1 MPTNAPNTSI
11 TADEN
16 QPTEPE
22 PTSNFPFV
30 GWLRD
35 VAPYIHSFREKTF
48 VIAFAGELAL
58 EMGLENLIE
67 DIAML
72 HAMGMRI
79 VLVHGIRPQ
88 IEEQLML
95 RNIKSKFGKSTLYS
109 YRITDA
115 AALECVKEA
124 AGELRLDIEAAFS
137 RGLPNTPMAGSRIS
151 VISGN
156 FITAMPVGVV
166 DGVDYIHTGLVRKID
181 SVSIKLS
188 LDSNKIVLL
197 SPLGFSPTGQAFNLA
212 YEDVA
217 ASTAAALKADKL
229 IFLSPFNGLRNSE
242 EELITELSL
251 PQLQD
256 YVIEHPEIPVGMK
269 GLLNVAGKAIK
280 AGVRRVHFLPSN
292 QDGALLE
299 ELFTHDGIGM
309 MLASSD
315 IENLREANQDD
326 VGGILQLTMP
336 LEEEGILASRGQD
349 VIERDIACFSVIDHD
364 RVLFGCAALFPF
376 PNGVGELACLAVD
389 PDVQGSGDGERLLKR
404 IEMRAKREG
413 ITKLFVLTTRTE
425 HWFLKRGFVRATVED
440 LPEERKQIY
449 NWNRKSMVLIK
460 SL

>member
-1 MPTNAPNTSI
+1 MPTNAPNQASS
-11 TADEN
+11 AE
-16 QPTEPE
+16 ES
-22 PTSNFPFV
+22 TSNFPFV

-48 VIAFAGELAL
+48 VIAFAGELVQ
-58 EMGLENLIE
+58 EIGLENLIE

-88 IEEQLML
+88 IEEQLTL
-95 RNIKSKFGKSTLYS
+95 RKIKSKFGKTAMYN

-166 DGVDYIHTGLVRKID
+166 DGTDYIHTGVVRKVD
-181 SVSIKLS
+181 STSIKLS

-229 IFLSPFNGLRNSE
+229 IFLSPYKGLHDAE
-242 EELITELSL
+242 GDLITELSL

-256 YVIEHPEIPVGMK
+256 YMAQAKDLDIGMK
-269 GLLNVAGKAIK
+269 SLLNISGRAIK
-280 AGVRRVHFLPSN
+280 SGVSRVHFLPCN

-326 VGGILQLTMP
+326 IGGILQLTMP
-336 LEEEGILASRGQD
+336 LEEEGILAARGQD
-349 VIERDIACFSVIDHD
+349 VR
-364 RVLFGCAALFPF
+364 
-376 PNGVGELACLAVD
+376 N
-389 PDVQGSGDGERLLKR
+389 
-404 IEMRAKREG
+404 
-413 ITKLFVLTTRTE
+413 
-425 HWFLKRGFVRATVED
+425 
-440 LPEERKQIY
+440 
-449 NWNRKSMVLIK
+449 
-460 SL
+460 

>member
-1 MPTNAPNTSI
+1 MPTNAPNPPSNP
-11 TADEN
+11 EN
-16 QPTEPE
+16 SG
-22 PTSNFPFV
+22 SNFPFV

-48 VIAFAGELAL
+48 VIAFAGELVQ
-58 EMGLENLIE
+58 EIGLENLIE

-88 IEEQLML
+88 IEEQLTL
-95 RNIKSKFGKSTLYS
+95 RNIKSQFGKSAMHS

-166 DGVDYIHTGLVRKID
+166 EGIDYFHTGLVRKVD
-181 SVSIKLS
+181 STSIKLS

-212 YEDVA
+212 FEDVA

-229 IFLSPFNGLRNSE
+229 IFLSPYEGLKDNE
-242 EELITELSL
+242 GNFITELSM
-251 PQLQD
+251 PQLQQYIAQHTNLD
-256 YVIEHPEIPVGMK
+256 IGIK
-269 GLLNVAGKAIK
+269 SLLNIAGRAIR
-280 AGVRRVHFLPSN
+280 AGVSRVHFLPCN

-326 VGGILQLTMP
+326 VGGILQLTSP
-336 LEEEGILASRGQD
+336 LEEEGILAARGQD
-349 VIERDIACFSVIDHD
+349 VIERDIQRFSVIEHD
-364 RVLFGCAALFPF
+364 KVLFGCAALFPF
-376 PNGVGELACLAVD
+376 PNGVGELACLAVN

-404 IEMRAKREG
+404 IEMRAKQEG
-413 ITKLFVLTTRTE
+413 IKKLFVLTTRTE
-425 HWFLKRGFVRATVED
+425 HWFLKRGFKRASVDD

-449 NWNRKSMVLIK
+449 NWDRKSMVLTK
-460 SL
+460 EL

>member
-1 MPTNAPNTSI
+1 MPTNAPNPSLN
-11 TADEN
+11 AEESS
-16 QPTEPE
+16 P
-22 PTSNFPFV
+22 NFPFV

-48 VIAFAGELAL
+48 VIAFAGELAQ
-58 EMGLENLIE
+58 EIGLENLIE

-95 RNIKSKFGKSTLYS
+95 RNIESQFGQSAMHS

-166 DGVDYIHTGLVRKID
+166 EGIDYIHTGLVRKVD
-181 SVSIKLS
+181 STSIKLS

-212 YEDVA
+212 FEDVA

-229 IFLSPFNGLRNSE
+229 IFLSPHAGLKDE
-242 EELITELSL
+242 EGDYITELSM
-251 PQLQD
+251 PQLQE
-256 YVIEHPEIPVGMK
+256 YVGQHHQELDLGMK
-269 GLLNVAGKAIK
+269 SLLNISGRAIR
-280 AGVRRVHFLPSN
+280 AGVSRVHFLPCN

-336 LEEEGILASRGQD
+336 LEEEGILAARGQD
-349 VIERDIACFSVIDHD
+349 VIERDIQRFSVIEHD

-404 IEMRAKREG
+404 VEMRAKQEG
-413 ITKLFVLTTRTE
+413 IKRLFVLTTRTE
-425 HWFLKRGFVRATVED
+425 HWFLKRGFKRASVDD

-449 NWNRKSMVLIK
+449 NWDRKSMVLIK
-460 SL
+460 DL

>member
-1 MPTNAPNTSI
+1 MPINVQNPAQS
-11 TADEN
+11 ADES
-16 QPTEPE
+16 
-22 PTSNFPFV
+22 TSNFSFV

-48 VIAFAGELAL
+48 VIALAGELVQ
-58 EMGLENLIE
+58 EIGLENLIE

-72 HAMGMRI
+72 HAMGMQI

-88 IEEQLML
+88 IEEQLKL
-95 RNIKSKFGKSTLYS
+95 RRIKSKFGKSAMHS

-166 DGVDYIHTGLVRKID
+166 EGVDYIHTGLVRKVD
-181 SVSIKLS
+181 STSITLS

-229 IFLSPFNGLRNSE
+229 IFLSPYEGLRDGE
-242 EELITELSL
+242 GDLITELSL
-251 PQLQD
+251 PQLQ
-256 YVIEHPEIPVGMK
+256 EHMVENKDINPGTK
-269 GLLNVAGKAIK
+269 GLLNIASRAIR
-280 AGVRRVHFLPSN
+280 AGVSRVHFLPCN

-326 VGGILQLTMP
+326 VGGILQLIMP
-336 LEEEGILASRGQD
+336 LEEEGILAARGQD
-349 VIERDIACFSVIDHD
+349 VIERDIHRFSVIEHD

-404 IEMRAKREG
+404 IEMRAKQEG
-413 ITKLFVLTTRTE
+413 IEKLFVLTTRTE
-425 HWFLKRGFVRATVED
+425 HWFLKRGFKRATVED
-440 LPEERKQIY
+440 LPEGRKQIY
-449 NWNRKSMVLIK
+449 NWDRKSMVLTK
-460 SL
+460 DL

>member
-1 MPTNAPNTSI
+1 MPTNSPNLGLNAQESS
-11 TADEN
+11 
-16 QPTEPE
+16 P
-22 PTSNFPFV
+22 NFPFV

-48 VIAFAGELAL
+48 VIAFAGELAQ
-58 EMGLENLIE
+58 EIGLENLIE

-95 RNIKSKFGKSTLYS
+95 RNIQSQFGKSSMHS

-166 DGVDYIHTGLVRKID
+166 EGIDYIHTGLVRKVD
-181 SVSIKLS
+181 STSIRLS

-229 IFLSPFNGLRNSE
+229 IFLSPYPGLKDGDGDFIAEMSM
-242 EELITELSL
+242 
-251 PQLQD
+251 PQLQE
-256 YVIEHPEIPVGMK
+256 YISEHQELDMGLK
-269 GLLNVAGKAIK
+269 GLLAISGKAIR
-280 AGVRRVHFLPSN
+280 AGVSRVHFLPAN

-326 VGGILQLTMP
+326 VGGILQLTSP
-336 LEEEGILASRGQD
+336 LEDEGILAARGQD
-349 VIERDIACFSVIDHD
+349 VIERDIQRFSVIEHD

-404 IEMRAKREG
+404 IEMRAKQEG
-413 ITKLFVLTTRTE
+413 IKKLFVLTTRTE
-425 HWFLKRGFVRATVED
+425 HWFLKRGFKRATVED

-449 NWNRKSMVLIK
+449 NWDRKSMVLTK
-460 SL
+460 DL

>member
-1 MPTNAPNTSI
+1 MPTNAPNQASN
-11 TADEN
+11 AE
-16 QPTEPE
+16 ESS
-22 PTSNFPFV
+22 SNFPFV

-48 VIAFAGELAL
+48 VIAFAGELVQ
-58 EMGLENLIE
+58 EIGLENLIE

-88 IEEQLML
+88 IEEQLKL
-95 RNIKSKFGKSTLYS
+95 RKIKSKFGKSALHS

-166 DGVDYIHTGLVRKID
+166 DGVDYIHTGLVRKVD
-181 SVSIKLS
+181 STSITLS

-229 IFLSPFNGLRNSE
+229 IFLSPYEGLRDAE
-242 EELITELSL
+242 GELITELSL
-251 PQLQD
+251 PQLQE
-256 YVIEHPEIPVGMK
+256 YVGANKNLDLGIK
-269 GLLNVAGKAIK
+269 GLLNTAGRAIR
-280 AGVRRVHFLPSN
+280 AGVSRVHFLPCN

-326 VGGILQLTMP
+326 VGGILQLTMQI
-336 LEEEGILASRGQD
+336 G
-349 VIERDIACFSVIDHD
+349 
-364 RVLFGCAALFPF
+364 
-376 PNGVGELACLAVD
+376 
-389 PDVQGSGDGERLLKR
+389 
-404 IEMRAKREG
+404 RAH
-413 ITKLFVLTTRTE
+413 V
-425 HWFLKRGFVRATVED
+425 
-440 LPEERKQIY
+440 
-449 NWNRKSMVLIK
+449 
-460 SL
+460 

>member
-1 MPTNAPNTSI
+1 MAASTPNSPTKSP
-11 TADEN
+11 
-16 QPTEPE
+16 PE
-22 PTSNFPFV
+22 SETPGNFPFV

-48 VIAFAGELAL
+48 VIAFAGELVQ
-58 EMGLENLIE
+58 EIGLERIIE

-88 IEEQLML
+88 IEEQLTL
-95 RNIKSKFGKSTLYS
+95 RQIKSQFGQGHMSG

-156 FITAMPVGVV
+156 FITAMPFGVV
-166 DGVDYIHTGLVRKID
+166 DGVDFVHTGLVRKVD

-197 SPLGFSPTGQAFNLA
+197 SPLGFSPTGQAFNLSF
-212 YEDVA
+212 EDVA
-217 ASTAAALKADKL
+217 VSTAAALKADK
-229 IFLSPFNGLRNSE
+229 IVFLTPYSGLHDE
-242 EELITELSL
+242 AGDLITELSL
-251 PQLQD
+251 AQMQE
-256 YVIEHPEIPVGMK
+256 YITSHPEIPSGMK
-269 GLLNVAGKAIK
+269 ALLNLSGKAIK
-280 AGVRRVHFLPSN
+280 AGVSRVHFLPCN
-292 QDGALLE
+292 RDGALLE
-299 ELFTHDGIGM
+299 ELFTHDGVGM
-309 MLASSD
+309 MLASSG

-336 LEEEGILASRGQD
+336 LEEEGILAARGQD
-349 VIERDIACFSVIDHD
+349 VIERDIDRFSVIEHD

-376 PNGVGELACLAVD
+376 PNGIGELACLVVD
-389 PDVQGSGDGERLLKR
+389 PDVQGSGDGERLLMR
-404 IEMRAKREG
+404 IEARAKKEG
-413 ITKLFVLTTRTE
+413 IKKLFVLTTRTE
-425 HWFLKRGFVRATVED
+425 HWFLKRGFMRSTVDD

-449 NWNRKSMVLIK
+449 NWDRKSMVLTK
-460 SL
+460 NLT

>member
-1 MPTNAPNTSI
+1 MPTNAPNQASS
-11 TADEN
+11 AE
-16 QPTEPE
+16 ES
-22 PTSNFPFV
+22 TSNFPFV

-48 VIAFAGELAL
+48 VIAFAGELVQ
-58 EMGLENLIE
+58 EIGLENLIE

-88 IEEQLML
+88 IEEQLTL
-95 RNIKSKFGKSTLYS
+95 RKIKSKFGKTALHS

-166 DGVDYIHTGLVRKID
+166 EGTDYIHTGLVRKVD
-181 SVSIKLS
+181 STSIRQS

-229 IFLSPFNGLRNSE
+229 IFLSPYRGLHDAE
-242 EELITELSL
+242 GDLITELSL

-256 YVIEHPEIPVGMK
+256 YMTQKKDLDTGMK
-269 GLLNVAGKAIK
+269 SLLNISGRAIK
-280 AGVRRVHFLPSN
+280 AGVSRVHFLPCN

-336 LEEEGILASRGQD
+336 LEDEGILAARGQD
-349 VIERDIACFSVIDHD
+349 VIERDIQRFSVIEHD

-404 IEMRAKREG
+404 VEMRAKQEG
-413 ITKLFVLTTRTE
+413 IKKLFVLTTRTE
-425 HWFLKRGFVRATVED
+425 HWFLKRGFKRATVED

-449 NWNRKSMVLIK
+449 NWDRKSMVLTK
-460 SL
+460 DL

>member
-1 MPTNAPNTSI
+1 MAASTPNSPTKSP
-11 TADEN
+11 
-16 QPTEPE
+16 PE
-22 PTSNFPFV
+22 SETPGNFPFV

-48 VIAFAGELAL
+48 VIAFAGELVQ
-58 EMGLENLIE
+58 EIGLERIIE

-88 IEEQLML
+88 IEEQLTL
-95 RNIKSKFGKSTLYS
+95 RQIKSQFGQGHMSG

-156 FITAMPVGVV
+156 FITAMPFGVV
-166 DGVDYIHTGLVRKID
+166 DGVDFVHTGLVRKVD

-197 SPLGFSPTGQAFNLA
+197 SPLGFSPTGQAFNLSF
-212 YEDVA
+212 EDVA
-217 ASTAAALKADKL
+217 VSTAAALKADK
-229 IFLSPFNGLRNSE
+229 IVFLTPYSGLHDE
-242 EELITELSL
+242 AGDLITELSL
-251 PQLQD
+251 AQMQE
-256 YVIEHPEIPVGMK
+256 YISNHPEIPSGMK
-269 GLLNVAGKAIK
+269 ALLNLSGKAIK
-280 AGVRRVHFLPSN
+280 AGVSRVHFLPCN
-292 QDGALLE
+292 RDGALLE
-299 ELFTHDGIGM
+299 ELFTHDGVGM
-309 MLASSD
+309 MLASSG

-336 LEEEGILASRGQD
+336 LEEEGILAARGQD
-349 VIERDIACFSVIDHD
+349 VIERDIDRFSVIEHD

-376 PNGVGELACLAVD
+376 PNGIGELACLVVD

-404 IEMRAKREG
+404 IEARAKKEG
-413 ITKLFVLTTRTE
+413 IKKLFVLTTRTE
-425 HWFLKRGFVRATVED
+425 HWFLKRGFMRSSVDD

-449 NWNRKSMVLIK
+449 NWDRKSMVLTK
-460 SL
+460 NLT

>member
-1 MPTNAPNTSI
+1 MPTNAPNTGSN
-11 TADEN
+11 AEESS
-16 QPTEPE
+16 P
-22 PTSNFPFV
+22 NFPFV

-48 VIAFAGELAL
+48 VIAFAGELAQ
-58 EMGLENLIE
+58 EIGLENLIE

-95 RNIKSKFGKSTLYS
+95 RNIQSQFGKSAMHS

-166 DGVDYIHTGLVRKID
+166 EGIDYVHTGLVRKVD
-181 SVSIKLS
+181 SSSIKLS

-212 YEDVA
+212 FEDVA

-229 IFLSPFNGLRNSE
+229 IFLSPHPGLKDE
-242 EELITELSL
+242 EGDYITELSM
-251 PQLQD
+251 PQLQEYMEQHLELD
-256 YVIEHPEIPVGMK
+256 LGMK
-269 GLLNVAGKAIK
+269 SLLNISGRAIR
-280 AGVRRVHFLPSN
+280 AGVSRVHFLPCN

-326 VGGILQLTMP
+326 VGGILQLTSP
-336 LEEEGILASRGQD
+336 LEEEGILAARGQD
-349 VIERDIACFSVIDHD
+349 VIERDIQRFSVIEHD

-389 PDVQGSGDGERLLKR
+389 PDAQGSGDGERLLKR
-404 IEMRAKREG
+404 VEMRAKREG
-413 ITKLFVLTTRTE
+413 IKKIFVLTTRTE
-425 HWFLKRGFVRATVED
+425 HWFLKRGFKRASVED
-440 LPEERKQIY
+440 LPDERKQIY
-449 NWNRKSMVLIK
+449 NWDRKSMVLTK
-460 SL
+460 DL

>member
-1 MPTNAPNTSI
+1 MAASTPNSPTKSP
-11 TADEN
+11 
-16 QPTEPE
+16 PE
-22 PTSNFPFV
+22 SETPGNFPFV

-48 VIAFAGELAL
+48 VIAFAGELVQ
-58 EMGLENLIE
+58 EIGLERIIE

-88 IEEQLML
+88 IEEQLTL
-95 RNIKSKFGKSTLYS
+95 RQIKSQFGQGHMNG

-156 FITAMPVGVV
+156 FITAMPFGVV
-166 DGVDYIHTGLVRKID
+166 DGVDFIHTGLVRKVD

-197 SPLGFSPTGQAFNLA
+197 SPLGFSPTGQAFNLSF
-212 YEDVA
+212 EDVA
-217 ASTAAALKADKL
+217 VSTAAALKADK
-229 IFLSPFNGLRNSE
+229 IVFLTPYSGLHDE
-242 EELITELSL
+242 AGDLITELSL
-251 PQLQD
+251 AQMQE
-256 YVIEHPEIPVGMK
+256 YITSHPEIPAGMK
-269 GLLNVAGKAIK
+269 ALLNLSGKAIK
-280 AGVRRVHFLPSN
+280 AGVSRVHFLPCN
-292 QDGALLE
+292 RDGALLE
-299 ELFTHDGIGM
+299 ELFTHDGVGM
-309 MLASSD
+309 MLASSG

-336 LEEEGILASRGQD
+336 LEEEGILAARGQD
-349 VIERDIACFSVIDHD
+349 VIERDIDRFSVIEHD

-376 PNGVGELACLAVD
+376 PNGIGELACLVVD
-389 PDVQGSGDGERLLKR
+389 PDVQGSGDGERLLMR
-404 IEMRAKREG
+404 IEARAKKEG
-413 ITKLFVLTTRTE
+413 IKKLFVLTTRTE
-425 HWFLKRGFVRATVED
+425 HWFLKRGFMRSSVDD

-449 NWNRKSMVLIK
+449 NWDRKSMVLTK
-460 SL
+460 NLT

>member
-1 MPTNAPNTSI
+1 MAASTPNSPTKSS
-11 TADEN
+11 
-16 QPTEPE
+16 PE
-22 PTSNFPFV
+22 SETPGNFPFV

-48 VIAFAGELAL
+48 VIAFAGELVQ
-58 EMGLENLIE
+58 EIGLERIIE

-88 IEEQLML
+88 IEEQLTL
-95 RNIKSKFGKSTLYS
+95 RQIKSQFGQGHMNG

-156 FITAMPVGVV
+156 FITAMPFGVV
-166 DGVDYIHTGLVRKID
+166 DGVDFIHTGLVRKVD

-197 SPLGFSPTGQAFNLA
+197 SPLGFSPTGQAFNLSF
-212 YEDVA
+212 EDVA
-217 ASTAAALKADKL
+217 VSTAAALKADK
-229 IFLSPFNGLRNSE
+229 IVFLTPYSGLHDE
-242 EELITELSL
+242 AGDLITELSL
-251 PQLQD
+251 AQMQE
-256 YVIEHPEIPVGMK
+256 YITSHPEIPSGMK
-269 GLLNVAGKAIK
+269 ALLNLSGKAIK
-280 AGVRRVHFLPSN
+280 AGVSRVHFLPCN
-292 QDGALLE
+292 RDGALLE
-299 ELFTHDGIGM
+299 ELFTHDGVGM
-309 MLASSD
+309 MLASSG

-336 LEEEGILASRGQD
+336 LEEEGILAARGQD
-349 VIERDIACFSVIDHD
+349 VIERDIDRFSVIEHD

-376 PNGVGELACLAVD
+376 PNGIGELACLVVD
-389 PDVQGSGDGERLLKR
+389 PDVQGSGDGERLLMR
-404 IEMRAKREG
+404 IEARAKKEG
-413 ITKLFVLTTRTE
+413 IKKLFVLTTRTE
-425 HWFLKRGFVRATVED
+425 HWFLKRGFMRSSVDD

-449 NWNRKSMVLIK
+449 NWDRKSMVLTK
-460 SL
+460 NLT

>member
-1 MPTNAPNTSI
+1 MPTNAPNTGSNAEEI
-11 TADEN
+11 S
-16 QPTEPE
+16 
-22 PTSNFPFV
+22 SNFPFV

-48 VIAFAGELAL
+48 VIAFAGELVQ
-58 EMGLENLIE
+58 EIGLENLIE

-88 IEEQLML
+88 IEEQMVL
-95 RNIKSKFGKSTLYS
+95 RQIKSQFGPQGMHH

-166 DGVDYIHTGLVRKID
+166 DGTDYVHTGLVRKVD
-181 SVSIKLS
+181 SSSIKLS

-229 IFLSPFNGLRNSE
+229 IFLSPYTGLKDDE
-242 EELITELSL
+242 GELITELSL

-256 YVIEHPEIPVGMK
+256 YMAQHPKLDVDMK
-269 GLLNVAGKAIK
+269 NLLNISSRAIR
-280 AGVRRVHFLPSN
+280 AGVSRVHFLPCN

-326 VGGILQLTMP
+326 VGGILQLTSP
-336 LEEEGILASRGQD
+336 LEEDGILAARGQD
-349 VIERDIACFSVIDHD
+349 VIERDIQRFSVIEHD

-376 PNGVGELACLAVD
+376 PNGIGELACLAVNSD
-389 PDVQGSGDGERLLKR
+389 AQGAGDGERLLKR
-404 IEMRAKREG
+404 IEMRARREG
-413 ITKLFVLTTRTE
+413 IKKLFVLTTRTE
-425 HWFLKRGFVRATVED
+425 HWFLKRGFKRANVDD

-449 NWNRKSMVLIK
+449 NWDRKSMVLTK
-460 SL
+460 NL

>member
-1 MPTNAPNTSI
+1 MPTNAPNPPSI
-11 TADEN
+11 PEN
-16 QPTEPE
+16 SG
-22 PTSNFPFV
+22 SNFPFV

-48 VIAFAGELAL
+48 VIAFAGELVQ
-58 EMGLENLIE
+58 EIGLENLIE

-88 IEEQLML
+88 IEEQLTL
-95 RNIKSKFGKSTLYS
+95 RNIKSQFGKSAMHS

-166 DGVDYIHTGLVRKID
+166 EGIDYFHTGLVRKVD
-181 SVSIKLS
+181 STSIKLS

-212 YEDVA
+212 FEDVA

-229 IFLSPFNGLRNSE
+229 IFLSPYEGLKDDE
-242 EELITELSL
+242 GDFITELSM
-251 PQLQD
+251 PQLQQYIAQHTNLD
-256 YVIEHPEIPVGMK
+256 IGMRS
-269 GLLNVAGKAIK
+269 LLNIAGRAIR
-280 AGVRRVHFLPSN
+280 AGVSRVHFLPCN

-326 VGGILQLTMP
+326 VGGILQLTSP
-336 LEEEGILASRGQD
+336 LEEEGILTARGQD
-349 VIERDIACFSVIDHD
+349 VIERDIQRFSVIEHD
-364 RVLFGCAALFPF
+364 KVLFGCAALFPF

-404 IEMRAKREG
+404 IEMRARQEG
-413 ITKLFVLTTRTE
+413 IKKLFVLTTRTE
-425 HWFLKRGFVRATVED
+425 HWFLKRGFKRASVDD

-449 NWNRKSMVLIK
+449 NWDRKSMVLTK
-460 SL
+460 EL

>member
-1 MPTNAPNTSI
+1 MAASTPNSPTKSP
-11 TADEN
+11 
-16 QPTEPE
+16 PE
-22 PTSNFPFV
+22 SETPGNFPFV

-48 VIAFAGELAL
+48 VIAFAGELVQ
-58 EMGLENLIE
+58 EIGLERIIE

-88 IEEQLML
+88 IEEQLTL
-95 RNIKSKFGKSTLYS
+95 RQIKSQFGQGHMNG

-156 FITAMPVGVV
+156 FITAMPFGVV
-166 DGVDYIHTGLVRKID
+166 DGVDFIHTGLVRKVD

-197 SPLGFSPTGQAFNLA
+197 SPLGFSPTGQAFNLSF
-212 YEDVA
+212 EDVA
-217 ASTAAALKADKL
+217 VSTAAALKADK
-229 IFLSPFNGLRNSE
+229 IVFLTPYSGLHDE
-242 EELITELSL
+242 AGDLITELSL
-251 PQLQD
+251 AQMQE
-256 YVIEHPEIPVGMK
+256 YITSHPEIPSGMK
-269 GLLNVAGKAIK
+269 ALLNLSGKAIK
-280 AGVRRVHFLPSN
+280 AGVGRVHFLPCN
-292 QDGALLE
+292 RDGALLE
-299 ELFTHDGIGM
+299 ELFTHDGVGM
-309 MLASSD
+309 MLASSG

-336 LEEEGILASRGQD
+336 LEEEGILAARGQD
-349 VIERDIACFSVIDHD
+349 VIERDIDRFSVIEHD

-376 PNGVGELACLAVD
+376 PNGIGELACLVVD
-389 PDVQGSGDGERLLKR
+389 PDVQGSGDGERLLMR
-404 IEMRAKREG
+404 IEARAKKEG
-413 ITKLFVLTTRTE
+413 IKKLFVLTTRTE
-425 HWFLKRGFVRATVED
+425 HWFLKRGFMRSSVDD

-449 NWNRKSMVLIK
+449 NWDRKSMVLTK
-460 SL
+460 NLT

>member
-1 MPTNAPNTSI
+1 MPTNAPNTAQSS
-11 TADEN
+11 E
-16 QPTEPE
+16 ELS
-22 PTSNFPFV
+22 SNFPFV

-48 VIAFAGELAL
+48 VIAFAGELVQ
-58 EMGLENLIE
+58 EIGLENLIE

-95 RNIKSKFGKSTLYS
+95 RKIKSKFGKSALHA

-166 DGVDYIHTGLVRKID
+166 EGIDYIHTGLVRKVD
-181 SVSIKLS
+181 STSIKLS

-212 YEDVA
+212 FEDVA

-229 IFLSPFNGLRNSE
+229 IFLSPHAGLKDE
-242 EELITELSL
+242 EGNYVTELSM
-251 PQLQD
+251 PQLQE
-256 YVIEHPEIPVGMK
+256 YVGQHHQELDLGMK
-269 GLLNVAGKAIK
+269 SLLNISGRAIR
-280 AGVRRVHFLPSN
+280 AGVSRVHFLPCN

-336 LEEEGILASRGQD
+336 LEEEGILAARGQD
-349 VIERDIACFSVIDHD
+349 VIERDIQRFSVIEHD

-404 IEMRAKREG
+404 IEMRAKQEG
-413 ITKLFVLTTRTE
+413 IKRLFVLTTRTE
-425 HWFLKRGFVRATVED
+425 HWFLKRCFKSASVDD

-449 NWNRKSMVLIK
+449 NWDRKSMVLTK
-460 SL
+460 DL